1 MITLEAA
8 VLTDPGRTRPLNEDR
23 AWMQLYNT
31 SDGEPVGL
39 FVVCDGVGGHMGGE
53 VASHWAVEAVRQE
66 LGDLFCPPDPRA
78 TVLLSEKEQVAAM
91 QGLGNEVTRHSDL
104 HKLESLVQNA
114 VQTANQVVCRYAHRK
129 PEKAGDAGT
138 TITLALLVGNR
149 AVIGNVGDS
158 RTYLLRKGKLKQITR
173 DHSLVATL
181 VASGQIK
188 PEEIFVH
195 PQRNLIYRSLGHKQ
209 DVQVDT
215 FIEIVQPKD
224 HLLLCSDGLW
234 EMLQDDAL
242 IARIVLEARSPE
254 EACRKLIEA
263 ANMAGGEDNIGVV
276 VVKVK

>member
-1 MITLEAA
+1 MITVEAA

-39 FVVCDGVGGHMGGE
+39 FLVCDGVGGHMGGE

-66 LGDLFCPPDPRA
+66 LGNLFCPPDPRA
-78 TVLLSEKEQVAAM
+78 TVILSEKEVAAAM
-91 QGLGNEVTRHSDL
+91 QGNDATRHSDL
-104 HKLESLVQNA
+104 QKLENLVQGA
-114 VQTANQVVCRYAHRK
+114 VQAANQVVYRYAHKK

-138 TITLALLVGNR
+138 TITMALVVGNK

-158 RTYLLRKGKLKQITR
+158 RTYLLRNGKLKQITK

-188 PEEIFVH
+188 PQEIFVH
-195 PQRNLIYRSLGHKQ
+195 PQRNLIYRSLGHKL

-215 FIEIVQPKD
+215 FVEILQPDD
-224 HLLLCSDGLW
+224 HLVLCSDGLW

-242 IARIVLEARSPE
+242 IARIVLQARSPE
-254 EACRKLIEA
+254 EACRKLVEA
-263 ANMAGGEDNIGVV
+263 ANTAGGEDNIGVV